1 VVNVSAPQ
9 MRYVMTNPTTI
20 KATRSIRDL
29 KNVEQNI
36 TMLKKIGI
44 IKKTIKEDQL
54 KLKPKDRVQN

>member
-1 VVNVSAPQ
+1 
-9 MRYVMTNPTTI
+9 MTNPTTI

>member
-1 VVNVSAPQ
+1 MVNVSAPQ